1 MRYFKLSII
10 FFVVG
15 VAMLT
20 LSSWAAKPLAE
31 STHYSFPQSL
41 FQHYIAKKK
50 GFENAVPTTATKK
63 LSAEELIGI
72 ETAMIET
79 TAVDINIERINTND
93 RQAGQIEASF
103 STPGQNADE
112 PLSVIR
118 DGTRA
123 VLIQTTEAEAKTNS
137 GWINLSLGDE
147 MGSALTVRLP
157 SSIKHLHVRTVSGD
171 FRISGDSTSKLS
183 LDLESKS
190 GDFFTGSE
198 VAPALEDVRVTTVSG
213 TLQAKA
219 LSSIDYKSVSGR
231 LNLKSLPPAANIK
244 CQTVSGNCT
253 LFYKEPPSARVNF
266 HTTSGDFKL
275 SFKGETATAEPA
287 HNITLGKGQGLVEA
301 NTVSGDLVMSQQTFD
316 LEKQVETDDGQV
328 VPDSEDE

>member
-1 MRYFKLSII
+1 MRYFKLSIV
-10 FFVVG
+10 FFIIG

-31 STHYSFPQSL
+31 SVHYSFPQSL

-63 LSAEELIGI
+63 LSAEELASI

-79 TAVDINIERINTND
+79 TAVDINVERLND
-93 RQAGQIEASF
+93 NDPQAGQIEASF
-103 STPGQNADE
+103 NTPGQNGDE
-112 PLSVIR
+112 PLSLVR

-123 VLIQTTEAEAKTNS
+123 VLIRTSEAEAKASS

-147 MGSALTVRLP
+147 MGSSLTVRLP
-157 SSIKHLHVRTVSGD
+157 PSIKHLHVRTVSGD
-171 FRISGDSTSKLS
+171 FHISGDSASKLS

-190 GDFFTGSE
+190 GDFFAGSE
-198 VAPALEDVRVTTVSG
+198 VAPALDDVRVTTVSG

-253 LFYKEPPSARVNF
+253 LFYKEPASARVNF

-275 SFKGETATAEPA
+275 SIKGEAATAEPA
-287 HNITLGKGQGLVEA
+287 HNLTLGKGQGLVEA

-316 LEKQVETDDGQV
+316 LEKQVETDDGLS
-328 VPDSEDE
+328 VPDSEDK

>member
-1 MRYFKLSII
+1 
-10 FFVVG
+10 
-15 VAMLT
+15 
-20 LSSWAAKPLAE
+20 
-31 STHYSFPQSL
+31 
-41 FQHYIAKKK
+41 
-50 GFENAVPTTATKK
+50 
-63 LSAEELIGI
+63 
-72 ETAMIET
+72 MIET
-79 TAVDINIERINTND
+79 TAVDINVERLGAND
-93 RQAGQIEASF
+93 PQAGQIEANF
-103 STPGQNADE
+103 NTPGQNGEE
-112 PLSVIR
+112 PLSLIR

-123 VLIQTTEAEAKTNS
+123 VLIRTTEAEANTGS

-147 MGSALTVRLP
+147 MGSSLTVRLP
-157 SSIKHLHVRTVSGD
+157 SSIKHLHIRTVSGD
-171 FRISGDSTSKLS
+171 FHISGDSLGTDESTKLS

-190 GDFFTGSE
+190 GDFFIGSE

-287 HNITLGKGQGLVEA
+287 HSLTLGKGQGLIEVS
-301 NTVSGDLVMSQQTFD
+301 TVSGDLVMSQQTFD